1 MSPALVGNREHV
13 RAVQRRA
20 GGLTGHYMGKV
31 IELDLNYGGVR
42 PGEVGTVQRKLET
55 FGEVRR
61 LVFGTFGEVSEGV
74 HVLIQVFAQSGLRA
88 VGLQRGR
95 LCDKGELGILVERIR
110 EQLSKTAVREE
121 GAGAAGKRRRNVI
134 RWEKEMQAEMVCERQ
149 GRRILRRDQINLD

>member
-1 MSPALVGNREHV
+1 MLKCISCCPTPYNLSPALCWKHV

-110 EQLSKTAVREE
+110 EQLSKTPVRTQDGQYGRGGRGSWEE
-121 GAGAAGKRRRNVI
+121 ECG
-134 RWEKEMQAEMVCERQ
+134 MS
-149 GRRILRRDQINLD
+149 